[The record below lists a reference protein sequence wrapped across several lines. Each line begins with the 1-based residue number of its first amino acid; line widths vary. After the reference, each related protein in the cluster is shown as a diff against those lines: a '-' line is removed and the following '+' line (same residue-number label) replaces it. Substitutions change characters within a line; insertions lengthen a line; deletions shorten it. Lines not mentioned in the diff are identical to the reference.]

1 MNKNIGNNERQNM
14 KYHNKVILVDADG
27 VLLNWEYA
35 FCCWMEQHGHTPVDG
50 GNLLYDMAKRFDL
63 TNEQAWQQVKIF
75 NESAAIGFLP
85 ALRDAMF
92 YVKRLHEEHGYV
104 FRCITSLSTD
114 PNAYKL
120 RKMNL
125 EKLFGKTAFEE
136 LVCLDTGAD
145 KDAALEPYKD
155 SGLYWVEDKL
165 TNAVCGLNLGLKP
178 ILIEHGYNMHETV
191 PEGMTK
197 VVNWKEIYEIIT
209 ESKL

>member
-1 MNKNIGNNERQNM
+1 M
-14 KYHNKVILVDADG
+14 KYNKKVILTDADG

-35 FCCWMEQHGHTPVDG
+35 FSCWMQQHGHTEVE
-50 GNLLYDMAKRFDL
+50 NANWIYDIAERFGLDSKNMGHKL
-63 TNEQAWQQVKIF
+63 IKQF

-85 ALRDAMF
+85 ALRDAMY

-114 PNAYKL
+114 KNAYKL

-136 LVCLDTGAD
+136 LVCLGTGAD
-145 KDAALEPYKD
+145 KDEALEPYKD
-155 SGLYWVEDKL
+155 SGLYWIEDKL
-165 TNAVCGLNLGLKP
+165 SNAVCGLELGLKP
-178 ILIEHGYNMHETV
+178 ILIEHGFNMHDDI

-197 VVNWKEIYEIIT
+197 VVNWKEIYNHIT
-209 ESKL
+209 GENV